1 MKESKHMTRWLG
13 VLGFGLVLSLGACSQ
28 NYQES
33 PAQEAAAQK
42 GLQPVQ
48 GKTVP
53 EQEYPNQRNAPAGAE
68 RSLGDLAA
76 SVPDGWVEEEPASSM
91 RLAQYRLPGD
101 GAGDA
106 VLAVFHFG
114 SNQGGSVDANIDRW
128 YGQFS
133 QPDGG
138 DTKARSRRWQRQV
151 GDIRVELVEI
161 KGTFSPGMGMGSQD
175 GPQPDYAMLGAIAL
189 APTGMY
195 FFKLTG
201 PEATVGRWHDS
212 FAAYIDSLKA
222 G

>member
-13 VLGFGLVLSLGACSQ
+13 VLGFGLALGLGACSQ
-28 NYQES
+28 NYQEA

-42 GLQPVQ
+42 GLQAVQ
-48 GKTVP
+48 GKAAP
-53 EQEYPNQRNAPAGAE
+53 AQEYPNQRTAPAGAE

-76 SVPDGWVEEEPASSM
+76 NVPEGWVEEEPASSM

-138 DTKARSRRWQRQV
+138 DTKARSGSTDYCVVRCHCQSRFYFQRV
-151 GDIRVELVEI
+151 LFAGRIG
-161 KGTFSPGMGMGSQD
+161 KSPGTAESSGC
-175 GPQPDYAMLGAIAL
+175 
-189 APTGMY
+189 
-195 FFKLTG
+195 
-201 PEATVGRWHDS
+201 
-212 FAAYIDSLKA
+212 
-222 G
+222 